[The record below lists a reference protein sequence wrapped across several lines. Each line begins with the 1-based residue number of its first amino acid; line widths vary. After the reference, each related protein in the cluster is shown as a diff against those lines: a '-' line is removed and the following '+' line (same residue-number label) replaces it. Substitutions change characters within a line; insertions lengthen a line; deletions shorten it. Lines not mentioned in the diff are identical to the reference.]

1 MHLRDLSLRA
11 KQAIAFGLILLMMGL
26 VHVYSINR
34 MADIKEDIDRIDG
47 SWLPRAIAISEI
59 NLSTAELRTGQLQH
73 ALAATEK
80 EKQDQADRM
89 IDLIDRIN
97 ANLDLYEELTAA
109 AAREELFS
117 EQERA
122 LYAAFESRWETYQ
135 DLFLTFVK
143 LSLENRR
150 LEAMELLNGEMRF
163 VFEEFSRDLAE
174 LVEIDKQ
181 NTVEA
186 ARRADHTLKA
196 AHFFTTAL
204 LLVTI
209 VLLALMSLSMARF
222 IVVPVQQLE
231 KAAHSVAQGEI
242 DVQLEVE
249 SRDEIGSL
257 AQSFNQMTAA
267 LRAEKDTTQQQATE
281 LRTQQTELRQT
292 NTTLEQ
298 KNADL
303 EEALVQLQEAQQQL
317 IMQEKMASLGNL
329 VAGVAHEINNPIG
342 AISSAAQTSARSLEI
357 ITAALEREEGQQLL
371 GSEPKLARALQVLCR
386 NNEVAVMASERIGK
400 IVRSLRTFARL
411 DQAEFQRV
419 DLHEGLDSTL
429 TLLDHLLKN
438 RIEVVREY
446 GEIPPLDCFPDQ
458 LNQVFMNILTNAT
471 QAIEGQGRIT
481 LRTFRQADEVRITI
495 TDTGV
500 GIPPADRERIFD
512 PGFTSK
518 GVGVGTGLG
527 LSISYNIIQRHQGRF
542 EVDSEQGKGTTMT
555 IVLPL
560 DLPEPP
566 PLPQ

>member
-11 KQAIAFGLILLMMGL
+11 KQGVAFGLILLMMGL
-26 VHVYSINR
+26 VHAYSINR
-34 MADIKEDIDRIDG
+34 MADIKEDIDRIDR
-47 SWLPRAIAISEI
+47 SWLPRAIAISET
-59 NLSTAELRTGQLQH
+59 NLSTAELRTSQLQH
-73 ALAATEK
+73 ALASTEE

-97 ANLDLYEELTAA
+97 ANLDLYEELIVAA
-109 AAREELFS
+109 DRQSLLADRE
-117 EQERA
+117 QT
-122 LYAAFESRWETYQ
+122 LYAAFDTKWDTYQ
-135 DLFLTFVK
+135 DLFLSFVK

-150 LEAMELLNGEMRF
+150 LEAMELLNGEMRL
-163 VFEEFSRDLAE
+163 VFEEFSLDLAE
-174 LVEIDKQ
+174 LVEINKQ

-186 ARRADHTLKA
+186 ARRAEQTLRA
-196 AHFFTTAL
+196 THFFTTAL

-257 AQSFNQMTAA
+257 ARSFNQMTAA
-267 LRAEKDTTQQQATE
+267 LRAQQA
-281 LRTQQTELRQT
+281 ELRQT
-292 NTTLEQ
+292 NATLEQ

-303 EEALVQLQEAQQQL
+303 EQALVQLQEAQQQL

-371 GSEPKLARALQVLCR
+371 GSEPKLSRALQALCR

-411 DQAEFQRV
+411 DQAEFQRI

-438 RIEVVREY
+438 RIEVVRDY
-446 GEIPPLDCFPDQ
+446 GEIPPLDCYPDQ
-458 LNQVFMNILTNAT
+458 LNQVFMNILTNAA
-471 QAIEGQGRIT
+471 QAIEGPGRIT
-481 LRTFRQADEVRITI
+481 LRTFRQADEVRVTI

-555 IVLPL
+555 IILPL
-560 DLPEPP
+560 GLPEPP
-566 PLPQ
+566 ALPQ